1 MVDTRA
7 HSAGVYRRRR
17 IVVGLISGLLVVLI
31 GVVGYAVWQVVRLGT
46 GIQRSDIL
54 SGKTD
59 GGGAT
64 GEEINL
70 LLMGLDSRLDMN
82 GKALSADLYEKLHSG
97 DASDGGMNANVLMYV
112 HIPADG
118 SKAVAF
124 SIPRD
129 DYVDL
134 PGCPDDICKGKIKE
148 AYGLTFDQ
156 ESRRLV
162 QKGVKGDELHQRS
175 RDAARKAQIETV
187 EKFLGVKINH
197 FVEVTM
203 IAFFEIADVV
213 QPITVCVKQPT
224 VDTYSGADFVAG
236 PQQINAE
243 QAVAFVR
250 QRRDTSNP
258 SLMFTDLDRS
268 RRQQAFIVSLL
279 TQLKSSSTFTN
290 PSKISGIIDVAKQNT
305 AIDSG
310 LDPLTLAKTASAMQG
325 GKLNFYTLPIEEF
338 GTTPGGASVNIVD
351 VPKIRAMVK
360 DIINPPKA
368 SAAPSSSTKP
378 SPSATP
384 TIDGAGVR
392 IDAVNA
398 SGRAGA
404 ARQLIDGLVAKG
416 FTAGFAGN
424 GTPQGDS
431 EVSYAPGAKAEGERL
446 AAYLGGLPAR
456 EEVGL
461 AKGTLKVTIGSSFDP
476 PPGLLPTTSGG
487 GSASPGA
494 TPSGSPSGPV
504 DATGGGTTGPPP
516 TALTELGGEG
526 VPCVK

>member
-351 VPKIRAMVK
+351 VQWSRTSSTRPRPVLRRRR
-360 DIINPPKA
+360 
-368 SAAPSSSTKP
+368 APSLRLRRRRRSMGPVCASTPSTPRGVPERRGNSSMAW
-378 SPSATP
+378 SP
-384 TIDGAGVR
+384 R
-392 IDAVNA
+392 A
-398 SGRAGA
+398 SRRAS
-404 ARQLIDGLVAKG
+404 R
-416 FTAGFAGN
+416 
-424 GTPQGDS
+424 
-431 EVSYAPGAKAEGERL
+431 EMAPLRGIPRSRMRRAPR
-446 AAYLGGLPAR
+446 R
-456 EEVGL
+456 RV
-461 AKGTLKVTIGSSFDP
+461 
-476 PPGLLPTTSGG
+476 
-487 GSASPGA
+487 
-494 TPSGSPSGPV
+494 SGSPPISAV
-504 DATGGGTTGPPP
+504 SR
-516 TALTELGGEG
+516 LGRRWAW
-526 VPCVK
+526 PRAR